1 MTRTA
6 LSYHWLYKYSQRYQV
21 LAVTYLLPLPVIIAG
36 ALACALSTEEE
47 DLLCE
52 SAARSEREKKAM
64 LVNTY
69 GAVNLCVLVVQ

>member
-1 MTRTA
+1 M
-6 LSYHWLYKYSQRYQV
+6 
-21 LAVTYLLPLPVIIAG
+21 IIAG
-36 ALACALSTEEE
+36 ALACALSMEEE